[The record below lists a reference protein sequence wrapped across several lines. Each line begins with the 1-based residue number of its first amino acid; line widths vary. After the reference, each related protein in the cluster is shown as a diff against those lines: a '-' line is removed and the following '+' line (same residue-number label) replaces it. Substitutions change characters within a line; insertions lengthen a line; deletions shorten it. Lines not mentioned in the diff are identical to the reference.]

1 MGFGAPMRALKLRG
15 RRPKGEVSHRFVLH
29 IHALGSAMLHPHR
42 ANQCRGLERASTV
55 VDLPVPIPLVGQLN
69 RYYRSVH
76 ELASEVKPLYR
87 GLASKRLP
95 SNALLE
101 VTAHP
106 HLHGYE
112 YEADVM
118 SWKQSILDF
127 FDIFGPA
134 SLAVLSFTESIL
146 QPIPPD
152 LLYIPMLA
160 DAMGDT
166 PLVVWLWLTVT
177 LSSVAGSLVGYWI
190 GRRWGRS
197 FIGRFSKQ
205 SHLDKI
211 EALAL
216 RYGTFGIF
224 IAAFSPIPYKVFGWV
239 AGMGEMEKKPFITA
253 GLLGR
258 GLRFGLEAALI
269 GIYGNAAIDSM
280 NWFLDN
286 EIILGIGMILA
297 SILAWLVWKWWSGIE
312 LEPTSTDTDAVD

>member
-1 MGFGAPMRALKLRG
+1 
-15 RRPKGEVSHRFVLH
+15 VLH
-29 IHALGSAMLHPHR
+29 IRELVPTMQHSHR
-42 ANQCRGLERASTV
+42 ANRCQGLEQASNV
-55 VDLPVPIPLVGQLN
+55 EDLRVLIPLVGQLN
-69 RYYRSVH
+69 RCYRSIR
-76 ELASEVKPLYR
+76 ELASGVKPLYR
-87 GLASKRLP
+87 GLASNRLP

-101 VTAHP
+101 LTAHP

-112 YEADVM
+112 YEAIVM

-166 PLVVWLWLTVT
+166 PRVLWLWLTVT

-197 FIGRFSKQ
+197 FIGKFSKQ
-205 SHLDKI
+205 AHLDKI
-211 EALAL
+211 EALTV

-224 IAAFSPIPYKVFGWV
+224 IAAFSPIPYKLFGWV
-239 AGMGEMEKKPFITA
+239 AGMGEMEKKPFIIA

-269 GIYGNAAIDSM
+269 GIYGNAAIDSI

-286 EIILGIGMILA
+286 EIVLGAGMIVA
-297 SILAWLVWKWWSGIE
+297 SILGWYIWKWWSGIE
-312 LEPTSTDTDAVD
+312 LESISPDSDTVD